1 MAHGEHGHGHRHDAH
16 GHGHTHAHGHGHGLA
31 NGEDEEL
38 SFAAPRPGDQKRIEL
53 VWPFVREQL
62 AGLGPG
68 SVLEIGCGVLGGFV
82 PLLRAEGHRAVG
94 VDPEAPEGPGF
105 VRSRYEDYKPDADE
119 LPYDAVVA
127 CLSLHH
133 VEDLDAL
140 LASVAAQVRPG
151 GLLVLR
157 EWAREEFDEATA
169 CWCFDRLPEEALGAD
184 ENADENAEGDADE
197 NAEGDADEDPAAR
210 TPAWWLAGHR
220 QGWQESGGSWD
231 DYFQGWAEGHGLLS
245 GAAMLDALERSA
257 FETVL
262 LERDPYFHTA
272 LVDVTADEERA
283 AVDAGVIRANGLRY
297 VGRRRS
303 G

>member
-1 MAHGEHGHGHRHDAH
+1 MAHGE
-16 GHGHTHAHGHGHGLA
+16 HAHGHGHGHKHGHGQA
-31 NGEDEEL
+31 HGEDEEL
-38 SFAAPRPGDQKRIEL
+38 SFAAPRPGDRNRIEFL
-53 VWPFVREQL
+53 WPFVREQL
-62 AGLGPG
+62 AGQTPG

-94 VDPEAPEGPGF
+94 VDPEAPEEPGF
-105 VRSRYEDYKPDADE
+105 VRSRYEDYRPDADE

-169 CWCFDRLPEEALGAD
+169 GWCFDRLPDGAD
-184 ENADENAEGDADE
+184 DGEE
-197 NAEGDADEDPAAR
+197 

-220 QGWQESGGSWD
+220 EGWKESGGSWQ
-231 DYFQGWAEGHGLLS
+231 DYFQGWAEEHGLLS
-245 GAAMLDALERSA
+245 GAAMLRALEGSA

-272 LVDVTADEERA
+272 LEGVTVDEERA
-283 AVDAGVIRANGLRY
+283 AIDAGAIRANGLRY
-297 VGRRRS
+297 VGRRRPE
-303 G
+303 

>member
-1 MAHGEHGHGHRHDAH
+1 MAHGEHGHGE
-16 GHGHTHAHGHGHGLA
+16 HGHGHGHGA
-31 NGEDEEL
+31 HGHTHGEDEEL
-38 SFAAPRPGDQKRIEL
+38 SFAAPRPGDAKRIEL

-94 VDPEAPEGPGF
+94 VDPEAPEEPGF
-105 VRSRYEDYKPDADE
+105 VRSRYEDHKPDADE

-133 VEDLDAL
+133 VDDLDAL

-169 CWCFDRLPEEALGAD
+169 RWCFDRLPEETAESGEGTEAAD
-184 ENADENAEGDADE
+184 GDE
-197 NAEGDADEDPAAR
+197 AAQ

-220 QGWQESGGSWD
+220 EGWQESGGSWEE
-231 DYFQGWAEGHGLLS
+231 YFQGWAEGHGLLS
-245 GAAMLDALERSA
+245 GAAVLDALERSA

-272 LVDVTADEERA
+272 LADVTADEERA
-283 AVDAGVIRANGLRY
+283 AIDAGLIRANGLRY
-297 VGRRRS
+297 VGRRRAE
-303 G
+303 

>member
-1 MAHGEHGHGHRHDAH
+1 MAHGAHHHDHGQDA
-16 GHGHTHAHGHGHGLA
+16 
-31 NGEDEEL
+31 EP
-38 SFAAPRPGDQKRIEL
+38 FAAPRPGDRKRIEFL
-53 VWPFVREQL
+53 WPFVREQL
-62 AGLGPG
+62 VGRAPG

-94 VDPEAPEGPGF
+94 VDPEAPEEPGF
-105 VRSRYEDYKPDADE
+105 FRTRYEDYQPDADE

-140 LASVAAQVRPG
+140 LASVASRVRPG
-151 GLLVLR
+151 GLLILR

-169 CWCFDRLPEEALGAD
+169 RWCFDRLPERT
-184 ENADENAEGDADE
+184 
-197 NAEGDADEDPAAR
+197 ED

-220 QGWQESGGSWD
+220 DGWQESGGSWE
-231 DYFQGWAEGHGLLS
+231 DYFQGWAKEHGLLT
-245 GAAMLDALERSA
+245 GATMLRALEESA

-272 LVDVTADEERA
+272 LADVTAAEERA
-283 AVDAGVIRANGLRY
+283 AIDAGRIRANGLRY
-297 VGRRRS
+297 VGRRRPA
-303 G
+303 